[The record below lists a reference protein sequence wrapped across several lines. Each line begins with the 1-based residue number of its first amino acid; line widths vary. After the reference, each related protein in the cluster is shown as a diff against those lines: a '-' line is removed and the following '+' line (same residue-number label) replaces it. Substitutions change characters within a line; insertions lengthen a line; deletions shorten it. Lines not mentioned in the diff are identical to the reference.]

1 MGILFLFFA
10 QEASCQSGDAIEE
23 ESNIDRLQN
32 NGTKIQT
39 KQKGSKSK
47 YHKVKILKRVS
58 LKSRKTVAPSKV
70 KSSTK
75 SVHRLPLT
83 PKGKKEQKRQ
93 FILRPPHLP
102 MFEPFQKSPFMMMRP
117 PPLTQKTVVTTHIPR
132 PPIAIPYNSLMNHFL
147 HPFMN
152 EQPGMHSPFQMLEN
166 PNMMKQY
173 EEDEDEGKKLILSS
187 PSGLFSWYFTGFL
200 HFSCCIK
207 SICYLVDYVWL
218 HSNSLLRLGNPKS
231 RYFTATPHKR
241 KL

>member
-23 ESNIDRLQN
+23 ESNVDRLQN
-32 NGTKIQT
+32 NGTQIQT
-39 KQKGSKSK
+39 KQRGSKSK

-187 PSGLFSWYFTGFL
+187 PFGLFSWYFTGFL
-200 HFSCCIK
+200 QFS
-207 SICYLVDYVWL
+207 YVV
-218 HSNSLLRLGNPKS
+218 
-231 RYFTATPHKR
+231 
-241 KL
+241 